1 MQIARRPL
9 IASAAAM
16 ALPACSATTVRP
28 RLAGPTRCLPAVNVS
43 PARVIRTV
51 AGLRPYRPSG
61 FVVRGEAL
69 GDKRLVH
76 NYGHGGSG
84 ITLSWGTSRLA
95 LDLGLPGHSGPVAVL
110 GSGIVGLTTARLLQE
125 AGFAVT
131 LYAAQLPPHTTSN
144 IAGGQWHPAGL
155 YTDGM
160 VTPAWLGQLKAAMDY
175 SWRRFQIMTGDEYGI
190 RWLPTYLQLRDDSA
204 EDNTEPDPENAYEV
218 DPAILGPGEHPFP
231 VRRVRR
237 FSTMYAETGHLL
249 RQLMRDVQ
257 LAGGKFVVRGF
268 DTPADVAALPERL
281 VFNCTG
287 LGAGKL
293 FGDTEIEPVRGQ
305 LAVLLPQPEVQY
317 AFAGRMGYMFPRA
330 DGIICGGTFEHSE
343 WDPTPQP
350 DRIATILERHRAFFA
365 DMRCTA

>member
-1 MQIARRPL
+1 M
-9 IASAAAM
+9 
-16 ALPACSATTVRP
+16 
-28 RLAGPTRCLPAVNVS
+28 
-43 PARVIRTV
+43 
-51 AGLRPYRPSG
+51 
-61 FVVRGEAL
+61 
-69 GDKRLVH
+69 
-76 NYGHGGSG
+76 
-84 ITLSWGTSRLA
+84 
-95 LDLGLPGHSGPVAVL
+95 
-110 GSGIVGLTTARLLQE
+110 
-125 AGFAVT
+125 T